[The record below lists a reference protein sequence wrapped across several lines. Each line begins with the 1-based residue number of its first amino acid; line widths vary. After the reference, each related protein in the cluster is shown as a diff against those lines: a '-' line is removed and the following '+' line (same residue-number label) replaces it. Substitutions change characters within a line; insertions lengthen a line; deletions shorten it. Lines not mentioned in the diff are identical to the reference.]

1 LKNYKVTVNGQSFTV
16 IVEELNQQQ
25 TAKANTLSAPVEA
38 AKPASAAS
46 HRQNEPSGKVLGAGE
61 IVESPMPGSII
72 AVSVKPGNAVKEG
85 EVLLILEAMKME
97 NEITA
102 PQSGTV
108 REVHVKI
115 GDTVD
120 TGEPLVT
127 IS

>member
-1 LKNYKVTVNGQSFTV
+1 MKNYKVTVNGQSFTV

-38 AKPASAAS
+38 AKPASAAPIGKTNHPEKSWVQGKSLIS
-46 HRQNEPSGKVLGAGE
+46 HARFNHSRIRQARKCRQRRR
-61 IVESPMPGSII
+61 
-72 AVSVKPGNAVKEG
+72 
-85 EVLLILEAMKME
+85 VLLILEAMKME

>member
-46 HRQNEPSGKVLGAGE
+46 HRQNEGDT
-61 IVESPMPGSII
+61 
-72 AVSVKPGNAVKEG
+72 
-85 EVLLILEAMKME
+85 LLILEAMKME

-108 REVHVKI
+108 VRILVKA
-115 GDTVD
+115 GDTVN
-120 TGEPLVT
+120 TGDILMV
-127 IS
+127 IA